1 MFDMKPLVLAFCPI
15 FAPKPWVRM
24 KYLLLSLIVFSH
36 LQFGWSQNNR
46 LWKGYFS
53 YSQIN
58 DISQDETRIF
68 AASENAIFSQDIF
81 NGDLKTINTIDGLS
95 GLTITAIYDSPTLR
109 KTLIGYENGLMIVYN
124 QIDGSILNVVD
135 IINKSIPQN
144 VKRINHFMDINGI
157 IYVSCDFGIVQYNLN
172 LLQFGDTYFI
182 GPNGSQISV
191 VQTAEFSGNIYAA
204 TRNNGILAAVL
215 SNPNL
220 NDFNQWFTIAD
231 FGWSGISKIGN
242 NLVAVNS
249 SGSLQRFNG
258 STFVP
263 FFQLPETINDL
274 RSSNSYLLATTDHH
288 VLIFNNAIG
297 QVSDILSSQISGDNV
312 LFSCATIINNIVFL
326 GTKEDGIFSK
336 GLNNSVIEN
345 NTPQGPLRNNV
356 FAIDTSSP
364 NLWAVFGG
372 YDIDYNP
379 YTFTSG
385 GLPKFG
391 ISKFNKDGWLNIPY
405 DDLLETKAIS
415 RIAVNPNNQN
425 QVYFCSYY
433 SGLLKLENDQPV
445 MVYNTTNTGSDGLE
459 TIVGEVPD
467 DIRVNGGV
475 FDRSGN
481 LWLSNS
487 IVRKGLKVFKAN
499 GQWQSFDMQNVYASL
514 GRLRMG
520 RMVIDKNGTKWM
532 GTWRDGVIGF
542 NESPGNR
549 FKIISASADAGNLP
563 SFDARAVAVDNRNQ
577 LWIGTL
583 NGLRVL
589 SSVDSFYSDET
600 LRTNPIIIIEDN
612 LAQELLYEQSISDIC
627 VDGANN
633 KWIGTVDSG
642 VFYVSS
648 DGQKTIYHFTTANS
662 PLPSN
667 TINDI
672 DINGTTGEVFFATSK
687 GLVSF
692 KGTSTSAE
700 DSLNNVYVYP
710 NPVRP
715 GFSGTVKISGLLD
728 KANVKISDIEGNL
741 VHEAIS
747 EGGTIEWDTTAFGKY
762 KVASGVYM
770 IFISS
775 QDGAETKV
783 KKVMIVR

>member
-1 MFDMKPLVLAFCPI
+1 MKRNILSFLIFFLVQSSQA
-15 FAPKPWVRM
+15 
-24 KYLLLSLIVFSH
+24 
-36 LQFGWSQNNR
+36 QFNK

-53 YSQIN
+53 YTQIN
-58 DISQDETRIF
+58 DISQDETKVF
-68 AASENAIFSQDIF
+68 AATENAIFSQDIIT
-81 NGDLKTINTIDGLS
+81 GDTKTINTIDGLS

-109 KTLIGYENGLMIVYN
+109 KTLIGYENGLLIVYN

-135 IINKSIPQN
+135 IINRSIPQN
-144 VKRINHFMDINGI
+144 VKRVNHFMDINGV

-172 LLQFGDTYFI
+172 NLQFGDTYFI

-191 VQTAEFSGNIYAA
+191 VQTATFGGNIYAA
-204 TRNNGILAAVL
+204 TKNNGVLTALL

-220 NDFNQWFTIAD
+220 NDFSQWTTIAG
-231 FGWSGISKIGN
+231 FSWSGIERVGN
-242 NLVAVNS
+242 NLVATTNT
-249 SGSLQRFNG
+249 GSLQKFNG
-258 STFVP
+258 VTFVP
-263 FFQLPETINDL
+263 TFQLPEPVNDL
-274 RSSNSYLLATTDHH
+274 RASGSNLLVTTKNH
-288 VLIFNNAIG
+288 VYVYNNAVI
-297 QVSDILSSQISGDNV
+297 QIADILSTQIPDV
-312 LFSCATIINNIVFL
+312 QAEFTCATIMNNTVYF
-326 GTKEDGIFSK
+326 GTKEHGLFSK
-336 GLNNSVIEN
+336 GLTDTFIEN
-345 NTPQGPLRNNV
+345 KTPEGPLRNNV
-356 FAIDTSSP
+356 FAIDTSSS

-379 YTFTSG
+379 YTFTTT

-391 ISKFNKDGWLNIPY
+391 ISKFNKNGWLNIPY

-415 RIAVNPNNQN
+415 RIAVNPNNEN

-433 SGLLKLENDQPV
+433 SGLLKLENDQAV
-445 MVYNTTNTGSDGLE
+445 TRFNTTNTGSDGLQ

-475 FDRSGN
+475 FDKSGN
-481 LWLSNS
+481 LWLTNS
-487 IVRKGLKVFKAN
+487 IVRKGLKVFKSN
-499 GQWQSFDMQNVYASL
+499 GQWQSFDMQNVYANL
-514 GRLRMG
+514 GRLRFG
-520 RMVIDKNGTKWM
+520 RMAIDKNGTKWM
-532 GTWRDGVIGF
+532 ATWRDGVIGF
-542 NESPGNR
+542 NETLNNR
-549 FKIISASADAGNLP
+549 FKIISNAAEGGNLP

-612 LAQELLYEQSISDIC
+612 LAQELLYEQSISDIF

-648 DGQKTIYHFTTANS
+648 DGQRTIYHFTTSNS

-667 TINDI
+667 AINDI

-692 KGTSTSAE
+692 KGTSTTAE
-700 DSLNNVYVYP
+700 DNLNNVYVYP

-715 GFSGTVKISGLLD
+715 EYNGTVKISGLLD
-728 KANVKISDIEGNL
+728 KANVKIADIEGNL
-741 VHEAIS
+741 VYEAIS

-770 IFISS
+770 IFISAE
-775 QDGAETKV
+775 DGVETKV